1 MFYIE
6 KPYAKFKHLPIRVAV
21 FHIMTEFCDRMWQ
34 NVLETFLYLHLECKM
49 IKQKGGGGGNLTRVL
64 RCVKLACL
72 DVDFVLSFPP
82 LKPWVVGL
90 C

>member
-49 IKQKGGGGGNLTRVL
+49 IKQKGGGG
-64 RCVKLACL
+64 
-72 DVDFVLSFPP
+72 
-82 LKPWVVGL
+82 
-90 C
+90 